1 MKSMYQVKVSMPEPV
16 GFVVRYRLLTA
27 NGTLA
32 IRDFDSV
39 DEVYDHIRW
48 LVETGTLIE
57 RLRVEEV
64 PGTKYV
70 RNVKISRIEN
80 KNCGKG

>member
-1 MKSMYQVKVSMPEPV
+1 MKSTYQVKVSVPEPV
-16 GFVVRYRLLTA
+16 GAVVRYRLLTA

-32 IRDFDSV
+32 IRDFDSI

-48 LVETGTLIE
+48 LIETGTLIE

-64 PGTKYV
+64 HGTKYV
-70 RNVKISRIEN
+70 RNIEISRV
-80 KNCGKG
+80 